1 MKGFRKKISL
11 TDLSNIL
18 KHRFVKSQTE
28 KRQAFE
34 SSLLHLAA
42 QAQTLAEEILPFA
55 TIISLKGREPLP
67 DAATAKW
74 LRAFDRFLVSRKK
87 NTLGF
92 RICGTYKN
100 VHLSTMTAG
109 SDPERYHVY
118 VDIQDDAKIII
129 EVYNDGDYYTFEVP
143 KNSVVPELI
152 QAESLKRNPIWYF
165 DGVVE
170 CIDSFYHQIP
180 EFRKRFQNYVESVV
194 ELVGDNES

>member
-1 MKGFRKKISL
+1 MNDFRKKISL
-11 TDLSNIL
+11 TDLSDIL

-55 TIISLKGREPLP
+55 TTILLKQLEPLP
-67 DAATAKW
+67 DAATARW
-74 LRAFDRFLVSRKK
+74 LGKFDRFLVSRKK

-92 RICGTYKN
+92 RPCGTYKN
-100 VHLSTMTAG
+100 VYLSMTAG

-118 VDIQDDAKIII
+118 VDVHDDAEIGI
-129 EVYNDGDYYTFEVP
+129 EVYNHGDYYTFEVP

-152 QAESLKRNPIWYF
+152 QAESLRRDPIWYF

-170 CIDSFYHQIP
+170 CIDLFCKQIP
-180 EFRKRFQNYVESVV
+180 EFCERFQNYVESVV